1 MKKKIIIALMA
12 TSVTSVAQA
21 ATLSIGAS
29 KATQDLKVFNA
40 SASYDNTG
48 LYLDW
53 RSDKFLNTDKV
64 KIGLLW
70 NAATTHGRVLEAY
83 LMPKIKL
90 TDKVSVFGRIGY
102 SLSGAQGNNGGS
114 MAWGIGGSYAIN
126 PNWAVEAGYDKLYDN
141 NPWTMSA
148 INMGVNFKY

>member
-1 MKKKIIIALMA
+1 MKKKIVIALMA
-12 TSVTSVAQA
+12 ASISSVAQA

-29 KATQDLKVFNA
+29 KTTQDLKVFNA
-40 SASYDNTG
+40 STSYDNTG

-53 RSDKFLNTDKV
+53 RSDKFLNTDKI

-70 NAATTHGRVLEAY
+70 NTATAYGRVLEAY
-83 LMPKIKL
+83 LMPKVNL
-90 TDKVSVFGRIGY
+90 TDKVSAFGRIGY
-102 SLSGAQGNNGGS
+102 SLSGAQGSNGGS

-126 PNWAVEAGYDKLYDN
+126 PNWAVEIGYDKLYDN
-141 NPWTMSA
+141 DPWTMSA